1 MIKLKRKILNY
12 SQKDVGNKI
21 DTPQQSISLIEKY
34 ERCPSLDTFIK
45 YAGVMGYEV
54 TLIDKNSILK

>member
-1 MIKLKRKILNY
+1 MNF
-12 SQKDVGNKI
+12 SQKEVGNKI
-21 DTPQQSISLIEKY
+21 DSAQQAISLIEKY

-54 TLIDKNSILK
+54 TLIEKSSI